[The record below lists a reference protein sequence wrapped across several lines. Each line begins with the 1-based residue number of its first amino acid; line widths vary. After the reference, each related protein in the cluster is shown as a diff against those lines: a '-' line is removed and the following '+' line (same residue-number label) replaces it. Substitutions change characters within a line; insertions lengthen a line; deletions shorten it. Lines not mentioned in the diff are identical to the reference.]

1 MRRRSVRSPVQGQGL
16 VRNRA
21 WLKPFGRLSVL
32 GAMDTTPALSEWLVL
47 PSDHEDG
54 AVYRWREE
62 QFRELGFSR
71 STAVEL
77 AVSLADLAQARHL
90 IASGCALG
98 LAVRILS

>member
-1 MRRRSVRSPVQGQGL
+1 
-16 VRNRA
+16 
-21 WLKPFGRLSVL
+21 
-32 GAMDTTPALSEWLVL
+32 MDTTPALSEWPVL
-47 PSDHEDG
+47 PYHEDG

-71 STAVEL
+71 SKAVEL

-98 LAVRILS
+98 LALRILS